1 MLKTEIVESTVKQ
14 LNTQKKLDKA
24 KTMINDLK
32 SLKTDIDTLRE
43 KTNEAERS
51 KVPEI
56 EKLEE
61 EKAALQ
67 KELKKMTEEKEKFE
81 H

>member
-14 LNTQKKLDKA
+14 VNTQTKLDKA

-32 SLKTDIDTLRE
+32 SLKNDINTLKE
-43 KTNEAERS
+43 KTTEAERS

-61 EKAALQ
+61 EKAALE
-67 KELKKMTEEKEKFE
+67 KKLKKMTE
-81 H
+81 